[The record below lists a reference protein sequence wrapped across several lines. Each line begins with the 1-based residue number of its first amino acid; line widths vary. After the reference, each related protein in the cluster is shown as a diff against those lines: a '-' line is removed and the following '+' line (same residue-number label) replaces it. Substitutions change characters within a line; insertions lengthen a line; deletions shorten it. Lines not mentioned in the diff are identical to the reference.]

1 MNEEIEKLKKLA
13 ANQRAAIDKMDELFQ
28 TGKMKEDIWREL
40 RSRTVDV
47 WIHLQTQY
55 EVLQLRDGINKMIDD
70 LMKT

>member
-1 MNEEIEKLKKLA
+1 MNEEIEKLRKLA
-13 ANQRAAIDKMDELFQ
+13 ANQRAAIDKIDELFR

-55 EVLQLRDGINKMIDD
+55 EALQLRDNIRKMIDD
-70 LMKT
+70 LMKP